1 MYRPESS
8 KTLDLVTKDVDTPPA
23 VNLKR
28 VVTIIP
34 ARYGSTRFPG
44 KPLALID
51 GIPMVQQVVKRV
63 KESRL
68 AEGSYVVATDDPRI
82 QDALIPFETATVMTR
97 TDHASGSDRIWEAFQ
112 AISQDT
118 PDAYD
123 WIINLQGDEPFISP
137 EHLDTLLHAMQTHAD
152 DADIVT
158 LVTPYFSSDAPQT
171 QDEANALLDNT
182 NRVKALY
189 TPSGKVL
196 YFSRLPIPF
205 LRNGLEV
212 AEHCQPDSTT
222 YFRHIGVYAYKVKAL
237 ERFVEAGEDALER
250 AEQLEQLR
258 ALALGMSLY
267 AGLVPSAPVG
277 VDTPEDLANLLN
289 APSAVQTVI

>member
-51 GIPMVQQVVKRV
+51 GIPMVQQVVERV

-152 DADIVT
+152 DADMVT
-158 LVTPYFSSDAPQT
+158 LVTPYFSSDLPQT
-171 QDEANALLDNT
+171 QDAANALLDNT

-205 LRNGLEV
+205 LRSGLNIQ
-212 AEHCQPDSTT
+212 EHCQPDSTT

-237 ERFVEAGEDALER
+237 ERFVQAGEDALER

-277 VDTPEDLANLLN
+277 VDTPEDLARLTQ
-289 APSAVQTVI
+289 ATSAV